1 MAACL
6 CLGMAACGDDE
17 GTNPGGS
24 NGEGG
29 SVGSE
34 LKFTG
39 LNRQTYFDG
48 VSIYNNSRNI
58 GYNEDG
64 TPQYMSWVENDEYII
79 YEFEYADNAQG
90 GSTITVRYI
99 NYGPPTKDHTP
110 YICEVNPEGHI
121 TLLTIYN
128 LLAKK
133 DKTIEYTYD
142 KDGRMTKAVETSYD
156 LSGNIEGGA
165 TEHNISWKN
174 GNITRIE
181 AVENDG
187 AGSMYT
193 YTYKYTSYPSSK
205 GIVYS
210 HFMNLTPLL
219 RPTNLN
225 GDEYMDFF
233 ANLTEYF
240 GQRPKNLLSS
250 VTKTYNNGTKKGS
263 STTRQTTRRRKL
275 PLTSRR
281 SNSMR
286 LRSHII
292 RAPPRY
298 ARPATPRTGHTT
310 VSAVPPDPAKKKTVM
325 AVRPVRMAAQSK
337 LFQWSFMV
345 KSCQNRIR

>member
-6 CLGMAACGDDE
+6 CLGMAACGDDD
-17 GTNPGGS
+17 GTNPGGGS

-174 GNITRIE
+174 GNITQIE
-181 AVENDG
+181 SKVDG
-187 AGSMYT
+187 VTNVYN
-193 YTYKYTSYPSSK
+193 YKYTSYPASR
-205 GIVYS
+205 GLVYYARY
-210 HFMNLTPLL
+210 LL
-219 RPTNLN
+219 HIPFVDY
-225 GDEYMDFF
+225 GGVDEAMEIF
-233 ANLTEYF
+233 ANTGEFF
-240 GQRPKNLLSS
+240 GKSPKNLISS
-250 VTKTYNNGTKKGS
+250 GENSSSFGTTSWDIEYTFYEAPHPAEGFVHQIKKE
-263 STTRQTTRRRKL
+263 REV
-275 PLTSRR
+275 LT
-281 SNSMR
+281 
-286 LRSHII
+286 ITWQEPEEQI
-292 RAPPRY
+292 
-298 ARPATPRTGHTT
+298 
-310 VSAVPPDPAKKKTVM
+310 
-325 AVRPVRMAAQSK
+325 
-337 LFQWSFMV
+337 
-345 KSCQNRIR
+345 

>member
-1 MAACL
+1 MKTTKLISRAIMAACL

-174 GNITRIE
+174 GNITQIE
-181 AVENDG
+181 SKVDG
-187 AGSMYT
+187 VTNVYN
-193 YTYKYTSYPSSK
+193 YKYTSYPASRGLVYYARYLLHIPFVDYG
-205 GIVYS
+205 GIEA
-210 HFMNLTPLL
+210 M
-219 RPTNLN
+219 
-225 GDEYMDFF
+225 EIF
-233 ANLTEYF
+233 ANTGEFFGKSPQNLISSAENSSSFGTTSWDIEYTFYEAPHPAEGFVHQIKKEREVLTITWQEPEE
-240 GQRPKNLLSS
+240 Q
-250 VTKTYNNGTKKGS
+250 
-263 STTRQTTRRRKL
+263 
-275 PLTSRR
+275 
-281 SNSMR
+281 
-286 LRSHII
+286 I
-292 RAPPRY
+292 
-298 ARPATPRTGHTT
+298 
-310 VSAVPPDPAKKKTVM
+310 
-325 AVRPVRMAAQSK
+325 
-337 LFQWSFMV
+337 
-345 KSCQNRIR
+345 

>member
-174 GNITRIE
+174 GNITQIE
-181 AVENDG
+181 SKVDG
-187 AGSMYT
+187 VTNVYN
-193 YTYKYTSYPSSK
+193 YKYTSSPASRGLVYYARYLLHIPFVDYG
-205 GIVYS
+205 GIEA
-210 HFMNLTPLL
+210 M
-219 RPTNLN
+219 
-225 GDEYMDFF
+225 EIF
-233 ANLTEYF
+233 ANTGEFF
-240 GQRPKNLLSS
+240 GKSPKNLISS
-250 VTKTYNNGTKKGS
+250 GENSSSFGTTSWDIEYTFYEAPHPAEGFVHQIKKE
-263 STTRQTTRRRKL
+263 REV
-275 PLTSRR
+275 LT
-281 SNSMR
+281 
-286 LRSHII
+286 ITWQEPEEQI
-292 RAPPRY
+292 
-298 ARPATPRTGHTT
+298 
-310 VSAVPPDPAKKKTVM
+310 
-325 AVRPVRMAAQSK
+325 
-337 LFQWSFMV
+337 
-345 KSCQNRIR
+345 

>member
-1 MAACL
+1 MAAYL
-6 CLGMAACGDDE
+6 CLGMVACGDDD
-17 GTNPGGS
+17 GTNPGGGS

-174 GNITRIE
+174 GNITQIE
-181 AVENDG
+181 SKVDG
-187 AGSMYT
+187 VTNVYN
-193 YTYKYTSYPSSK
+193 YKYTSYPASRGLVYYARYLLHIPFVDYG
-205 GIVYS
+205 GIEA
-210 HFMNLTPLL
+210 M
-219 RPTNLN
+219 
-225 GDEYMDFF
+225 EIF
-233 ANLTEYF
+233 ANTGEFFGKSPQNLISSGENSSSFGTTSWDIEYTFYEAPHPAEGFVHQIKKEREVLTITWQEPEE
-240 GQRPKNLLSS
+240 Q
-250 VTKTYNNGTKKGS
+250 
-263 STTRQTTRRRKL
+263 
-275 PLTSRR
+275 
-281 SNSMR
+281 
-286 LRSHII
+286 I
-292 RAPPRY
+292 
-298 ARPATPRTGHTT
+298 
-310 VSAVPPDPAKKKTVM
+310 
-325 AVRPVRMAAQSK
+325 
-337 LFQWSFMV
+337 
-345 KSCQNRIR
+345 

>member
-1 MAACL
+1 MKTTKLISRAIMAACL
-6 CLGMAACGDDE
+6 CLGMAACGDDD
-17 GTNPGGS
+17 GTNPGGGS

-34 LKFTG
+34 LKFTE

-174 GNITRIE
+174 GNITQIE
-181 AVENDG
+181 SKVDG
-187 AGSMYT
+187 VTNVYN
-193 YTYKYTSYPSSK
+193 YKYTSYPASR
-205 GIVYS
+205 GLVYYARY
-210 HFMNLTPLL
+210 LL
-219 RPTNLN
+219 HIPFVDY
-225 GDEYMDFF
+225 GGVDEAMEIF
-233 ANLTEYF
+233 ANTGEFF
-240 GQRPKNLLSS
+240 GKSPKNLISS
-250 VTKTYNNGTKKGS
+250 GENSSSFGTTSWDIEYTFYEAPHPAEGFVHQIKKE
-263 STTRQTTRRRKL
+263 REV
-275 PLTSRR
+275 LT
-281 SNSMR
+281 
-286 LRSHII
+286 ITWQEPEEQI
-292 RAPPRY
+292 
-298 ARPATPRTGHTT
+298 
-310 VSAVPPDPAKKKTVM
+310 
-325 AVRPVRMAAQSK
+325 
-337 LFQWSFMV
+337 
-345 KSCQNRIR
+345 

>member
-6 CLGMAACGDDE
+6 CLGMAACGDDD
-17 GTNPGGS
+17 GTNPGGGS

-174 GNITRIE
+174 GNITQIE
-181 AVENDG
+181 SKVDG
-187 AGSMYT
+187 VTNVYN
-193 YTYKYTSYPSSK
+193 YKYTSYPASRGLVYYARYLLHIPFVDYG
-205 GIVYS
+205 GIEA
-210 HFMNLTPLL
+210 M
-219 RPTNLN
+219 
-225 GDEYMDFF
+225 EIF
-233 ANLTEYF
+233 ANTGEFFGKSPQNLISSGENSSSFGTTSWEIEYTFYEAPHPAEGFVHQIKKEREVLTITWQEPEE
-240 GQRPKNLLSS
+240 Q
-250 VTKTYNNGTKKGS
+250 
-263 STTRQTTRRRKL
+263 
-275 PLTSRR
+275 
-281 SNSMR
+281 
-286 LRSHII
+286 I
-292 RAPPRY
+292 
-298 ARPATPRTGHTT
+298 
-310 VSAVPPDPAKKKTVM
+310 
-325 AVRPVRMAAQSK
+325 
-337 LFQWSFMV
+337 
-345 KSCQNRIR
+345 

>member
-6 CLGMAACGDDE
+6 CLGMAACGDDD
-17 GTNPGGS
+17 GTNPGGGS

-174 GNITRIE
+174 GNITQIE
-181 AVENDG
+181 SKVDG
-187 AGSMYT
+187 VTNVYN
-193 YTYKYTSYPSSK
+193 YKYTSYPASRGLVYYARYLLHIPFVDYG
-205 GIVYS
+205 GIEA
-210 HFMNLTPLL
+210 M
-219 RPTNLN
+219 
-225 GDEYMDFF
+225 EIF
-233 ANLTEYF
+233 ANTGEFFGKSPQNLISSAENSSSFGTTSWDIEYTFYEAPHPAEGFVHQIKKEREVLTITWQEPEE
-240 GQRPKNLLSS
+240 Q
-250 VTKTYNNGTKKGS
+250 
-263 STTRQTTRRRKL
+263 
-275 PLTSRR
+275 
-281 SNSMR
+281 
-286 LRSHII
+286 I
-292 RAPPRY
+292 
-298 ARPATPRTGHTT
+298 
-310 VSAVPPDPAKKKTVM
+310 
-325 AVRPVRMAAQSK
+325 
-337 LFQWSFMV
+337 
-345 KSCQNRIR
+345 